1 MPDNLI
7 NVVCDLVFSLSAVCS
22 SLKFGVFCYST
33 YRKLM
38 PTDTGKHR
46 SVPEDTPS
54 NHELQVFMYYK

>member
-1 MPDNLI
+1 MPVNLT
-7 NVVCDLVFSLSAVCS
+7 NVVCGLVFLLHAVCS

-46 SVPEDTPS
+46 SVPEDAPS